1 MKSLFD
7 LTDRVALVAG
17 GGGYLGR
24 PVCEALAAHGAHVI
38 VADINQQAAQKTAA
52 GIMGAASAETCHLD
66 VGDEASINDTIG
78 SIKTLDILV
87 NMATFS
93 HGKPLEEATGGEWDD
108 GLHVTLTGAYL
119 LSRAAANRMTDR
131 GGSIVHFASM
141 YGIVSPDPRTYDGLG
156 PPNPPDY
163 GAGKA
168 GVLQLARYQAVFWA
182 KRNIRVNTVVPGPFP
197 NGQGHGADTT
207 FVDRLNQR
215 VPMGR
220 VGRADEIAGAVVYLS
235 SNAASYVT
243 GTSLVVD
250 GGWTAW

>member
-24 PVCEALAAHGAHVI
+24 PICEALAAHGAHVI
-38 VADINQQAAQKTAA
+38 VADINPQAAQKTAA
-52 GIMGAASAETCHLD
+52 GITGPVSAETRHLD
-66 VGDEASINDTIG
+66 VGDEVSINDTIG
-78 SIKTLDILV
+78 SIEPLDILV
-87 NMATFS
+87 NLTLFS
-93 HGKPLEEATGGEWDD
+93 HGKPLEEGTGKQWDD

-119 LSRAAANRMTDR
+119 LSRAAANRMPDR

-141 YGIVSPDPRTYDGLG
+141 YGMVSPDPKTYDGLG

-163 GAGKA
+163 GAAKA

-197 NGQGHGADTT
+197 NSQGQGANAA
-207 FVDRLNQR
+207 FVERLNQR

-220 VGRADEIAGAVVYLS
+220 VGRADEIAGAVVYLCS
-235 SNAASYVT
+235 DAASYVT